1 MLLSLRHIMAISANT
16 RGIIATCIA
25 MAGFVTNDTCI
36 KLAAVDLPIG
46 QLIAMRGVAALVFIV
61 MLGFATGAIKTMPKL
76 TDKAVGLRAV
86 GEIGGTVLYYNAL
99 TQIPIANANAVLQVI
114 PLAVTAAA
122 ALILGEKVGWR
133 RWLIVLVG
141 FAGVMLIIQPG
152 GDSFHPAS
160 LWALGAMFF
169 MTLRDLSTRFI
180 DPKLPAISI
189 NIITTAALMLVGFAL
204 AAFEPWAM
212 LNVRSL
218 ILIGLSAVL
227 LTIAYLA
234 ITVAMRSGDVSVSS
248 PFRYSIVVWALLI
261 DLVIFGNRPEL
272 SMLIGMG
279 VVVASGIAMI
289 VREHRLKHADK
300 HNAEKPDAAS

>member
-1 MLLSLRHIMAISANT
+1 MAFSANT

-36 KLAAVDLPIG
+36 KLAAAELPIG
-46 QLIAMRGVAALVFIV
+46 QLIAMRGVAALAFIV

-86 GEIGGTVLYYNAL
+86 GEVGGTLLYYNAL

-133 RWLIVLVG
+133 RWLIVLTG

-169 MTLRDLSTRFI
+169 MVLRDLSTRFI
-180 DPKLPAISI
+180 DPKLPTISI
-189 NIITTAALMLVGFAL
+189 NIITTAAVMLVGFGL
-204 AAFEPWAM
+204 AAFEPWEM
-212 LNVRSL
+212 PSTRSFVL
-218 ILIGLSAVL
+218 LGLSAML
-227 LTIAYLA
+227 LTMAYLA
-234 ITVAMRSGDVSVSS
+234 ITVAMRTGDVSVSS
-248 PFRYSIVVWALLI
+248 PFRYSIVLWALLI
-261 DLVIFGNRPEL
+261 DLLIFGNRPEL
-272 SMLIGMG
+272 SMIIGMS
-279 VVVASGIAMI
+279 VVIGSGIAMI
-289 VREHRLKHADK
+289 VREQQVKRATS
-300 HNAEKPDAAS
+300 EEGVS

>member
-1 MLLSLRHIMAISANT
+1 MAFSANT

-36 KLAAVDLPIG
+36 KLAAAELPIG
-46 QLIAMRGVAALVFIV
+46 QLIAMRGVAALAFIV

-86 GEIGGTVLYYNAL
+86 GEVGGTLLYYNAL

-133 RWLIVLVG
+133 RWLIVLTG

-160 LWALGAMFF
+160 LWALGAMVF
-169 MTLRDLSTRFI
+169 MVLRDLSTRFI
-180 DPKLPAISI
+180 DPKLPTISI
-189 NIITTAALMLVGFAL
+189 NIITTAAVMLVGFGL
-204 AAFEPWAM
+204 AAFEPWEM
-212 LNVRSL
+212 PSTRSFVL
-218 ILIGLSAVL
+218 LGLSAML
-227 LTIAYLA
+227 LTMAYLA
-234 ITVAMRSGDVSVSS
+234 ITVAMRTGDVSVSS
-248 PFRYSIVVWALLI
+248 PFRYSIVLWALLI
-261 DLVIFGNRPEL
+261 DLLIFGNRPEL
-272 SMLIGMG
+272 SMIIGMS
-279 VVVASGIAMI
+279 VVIGSGIAMI
-289 VREHRLKHADK
+289 VREQQVKRATS
-300 HNAEKPDAAS
+300 EEGVS

>member
-1 MLLSLRHIMAISANT
+1 MAFSANT

-46 QLIAMRGVAALVFIV
+46 QLIAMRGVAALAFIL

-76 TDKAVGLRAV
+76 TDKAVALRTV

-122 ALILGEKVGWR
+122 AMLFGEKVGWR
-133 RWLIVLVG
+133 RWLIVVIG
-141 FAGVMLIIQPG
+141 FAGVMLVIQPG
-152 GDSFHPAS
+152 SDSFHPAS

-169 MTLRDLSTRFI
+169 MVLRDLSTRFI

-189 NIITTAALMLVGFAL
+189 NIITTTALMLVGFAL
-204 AAFEPWAM
+204 AAFQPWEM
-212 LNVRSL
+212 PNTRSFV
-218 ILIGLSAVL
+218 LIGLSAFL
-227 LTIAYLA
+227 LTTAYLA
-234 ITVAMRSGDVSVSS
+234 ITVAMRTGDVSVSS

-261 DLVIFGNRPEL
+261 DLMIFGNRPEL
-272 SMLIGMG
+272 SMIIGMG
-279 VVVASGIAMI
+279 IVVASGIAMI
-289 VREHRLKHADK
+289 FREQRLKRMATK
-300 HNAEKPDAAS
+300 VQT